1 MPAPMSEQI
10 RQDMQ
15 CESLLECF
23 HGLKR
28 LDKQCFRVLTQSEE
42 PLTVDEIAEIVNRE
56 RSTAYRSIQRLLQAG
71 FIQKEQINYDQGG
84 YYHVYS
90 ATNPDEIANG
100 MQRLLNDWYAKMGQL
115 IREFEEKYAETKN
128 KGTQSGPRSE
138 FDSDPNHG
146 SESGSD
152 PQTESEVTAEQ

>member
-1 MPAPMSEQI
+1 MPAPMSEQL

-28 LDKQCFRVLTQSEE
+28 LDKQCFRVLTQSKE
-42 PLTVDEIAEIVNRE
+42 PLTVDEIAEVVDRE

-71 FIQKEQINYDQGG
+71 FIKKEQINYDQGG

-115 IREFEEKYAETKN
+115 IREFEEKYAEN
-128 KGTQSGPRSE
+128 ANTQSGPESGPG
-138 FDSDPNHG
+138 SDPKKG
-146 SESGSD
+146 SNSGSD
-152 PQTESEVTAEQ
+152 PNTETEVTAER